1 MAARAHR
8 PTTQPGVA
16 GGVGLS
22 VAASVPHEFACRPLA
37 VAVVVSPQAT
47 IPAVTQLKQQLKRTG
62 AQRDRDLF
70 RPLLKGLSQQAA
82 QLRRAIANKKGSA
95 RLPWF

>member
-1 MAARAHR
+1 MRAF
-8 PTTQPGVA
+8 
-16 GGVGLS
+16 LS
-22 VAASVPHEFACRPLA
+22 LLPLWCRRKRQ
-37 VAVVVSPQAT
+37 SRQ
-47 IPAVTQLKQQLKRTG
+47 VTQLKQQLKRTG